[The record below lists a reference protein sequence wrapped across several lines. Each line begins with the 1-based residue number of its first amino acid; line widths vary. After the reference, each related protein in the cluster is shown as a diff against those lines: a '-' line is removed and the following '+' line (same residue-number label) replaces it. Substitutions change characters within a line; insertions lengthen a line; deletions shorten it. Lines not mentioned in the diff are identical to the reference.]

1 MKLKYQDTFY
11 YKIGITNRTYKE
23 RYTLTDLALVEEAH
37 VLFFENG
44 QDALDLETK
53 IKREF
58 KDYLYTGGS
67 IILQGAKGN
76 AELFTKDV
84 LNKFNAE

>member
-1 MKLKYQDTFY
+1 MEGKVKYL
-11 YKIGITNRTYKE
+11 G
-23 RYTLTDLALVEEAH
+23 LVLFEEAH
-37 VLFFENG
+37 VLF
-44 QDALDLETK
+44 LETK

-58 KDYLYTGGS
+58 KEYLYTGGS

>member
-1 MKLKYQDTFY
+1 MGGMHTPWN
-11 YKIGITNRTYKE
+11 TE
-23 RYTLTDLALVEEAH
+23 
-37 VLFFENG
+37 
-44 QDALDLETK
+44 

-58 KDYLYTGGS
+58 KEYLYTGGS

>member
-1 MKLKYQDTFY
+1 MEGKVKYT
-11 YKIGITNRTYKE
+11 TW
-23 RYTLTDLALVEEAH
+23 
-37 VLFFENG
+37 
-44 QDALDLETK
+44 DLELS

-58 KDYLYTGGS
+58 KEYLYTGGS